1 MSETAMSETAI
12 PKRKWHEDLVVAHP
26 RYAPSGAVNFS
37 LTRIITSVAVLAAA
51 ALVCG
56 PALESAGRTTAA
68 ASVSESGLSG
78 VDAGAAGAEPS
89 AGTAGAG
96 LGSGQPAPSSSSWPG
111 AIPIRPSTFATVP
124 PAPSGTGVSPAPS
137 GTGVSPA
144 PSGTG
149 VSVVPVVFGPAGE
162 VGALGIPAMVLRA
175 YHQAAAKLAV
185 EEPSCKLPWWLLAGI
200 GHTESGHA
208 EDGRL
213 SADGTTR
220 GKILGP
226 RLNGGIA
233 GDAIISDTDH
243 GAYDGDTGYD
253 RAVGP
258 MQFIPSTWLRWGA
271 DGNADGKRDPSNI
284 FDATLA
290 AGHYLCAD
298 GRDLSTTA
306 GLQAAVLSYNHS
318 APYLKTVLAWG
329 TAYRSG
335 ASSVD
340 DSLLPVVA
348 DVTKVRPPV
357 SSRPPKRKPAMT
369 RSSKTPSGSHGRPS
383 PSGASAGSGSG
394 GSTAGGRGG
403 TRSGSSSGS
412 PSASPTRSGSGSGP
426 GSSSA
431 QPTPTGSTSGSPTA
445 KPCGSPTSTTSA
457 RATHAT
463 SSAAPSP
470 RVASSATVSASAAP
484 TNSAV
489 KSSVAKSSGA
499 SPTATPTT
507 CAP

>member
-1 MSETAMSETAI
+1 M
-12 PKRKWHEDLVVAHP
+12 
-26 RYAPSGAVNFS
+26 
-37 LTRIITSVAVLAAA
+37 
-51 ALVCG
+51 
-56 PALESAGRTTAA
+56 
-68 ASVSESGLSG
+68 
-78 VDAGAAGAEPS
+78 
-89 AGTAGAG
+89 
-96 LGSGQPAPSSSSWPG
+96 
-111 AIPIRPSTFATVP
+111 
-124 PAPSGTGVSPAPS
+124 
-137 GTGVSPA
+137 
-144 PSGTG
+144 
-149 VSVVPVVFGPAGE
+149 SVVPVVFGPAGK

-357 SSRPPKRKPAMT
+357 SSRPPKRKPAVT

-412 PSASPTRSGSGSGP
+412 PSASPTPTGSGSGP

-431 QPTPTGSTSGSPTA
+431 QPTPTGSTSGSLTGSPTA

-470 RVASSATVSASAAP
+470 RLASSATVSASAASTSAVKASAAP
-484 TNSAV
+484 TNSAAKTSVAV

-499 SPTATPTT
+499 SPTATPTA

>member
-1 MSETAMSETAI
+1 M
-12 PKRKWHEDLVVAHP
+12 AHP

-37 LTRIITSVAVLAAA
+37 LTRIITSAAVLAAA
-51 ALVCG
+51 ALVCA
-56 PALESAGRTTAA
+56 PALESAGRTAAA

-78 VDAGAAGAEPS
+78 VEAGAAGAESS

-96 LGSGQPAPSSSSWPG
+96 LGSGPPGSGQPGSGQPGSGSPAPSSSSWPG

-124 PAPSGTGVSPAPS
+124 PAPSGTGVSP
-137 GTGVSPA
+137 G

-149 VSVVPVVFGPAGE
+149 VSVVSAVFGPAGE

-357 SSRPPKRKPAMT
+357 SSRPPKRKPAVT
-369 RSSKTPSGSHGRPS
+369 RSSKTPSGSHGRSS

-394 GSTAGGRGG
+394 GSAAGGRGG
-403 TRSGSSSGS
+403 TRSGSSSGA
-412 PSASPTRSGSGSGP
+412 PSASPTPTGSGSGP

-457 RATHAT
+457 RATDAT

-470 RVASSATVSASAAP
+470 RLASSATVSASAAP
-484 TNSAV
+484 ASAASTSAV
-489 KSSVAKSSGA
+489 KTSAA

>member
-1 MSETAMSETAI
+1 
-12 PKRKWHEDLVVAHP
+12 VAHP

-37 LTRIITSVAVLAAA
+37 LTRIITSAAVLAAA
-51 ALVCG
+51 ALVCA
-56 PALESAGRTTAA
+56 PALQSAGRTTAA

-78 VDAGAAGAEPS
+78 VE
-89 AGTAGAG
+89 AGTAGTDRSTAG
-96 LGSGQPAPSSSSWPG
+96 RTGSGQAGSRQAGSGQVGSGSPAPSSSRWPG
-111 AIPIRPSTFATVP
+111 AIPIRPSTLATVP
-124 PAPSGTGVSPAPS
+124 PAPSGP
-137 GTGVSPA
+137 
-144 PSGTG
+144 G
-149 VSVVPVVFGPAGE
+149 VSVVPAVFGPAGE

-357 SSRPPKRKPAMT
+357 SSRPPKRKPAVT
-369 RSSKTPSGSHGRPS
+369 RSSRTPSGSHGRPS

-394 GSTAGGRGG
+394 GSAAGGRGG

-412 PSASPTRSGSGSGP
+412 PSASPIPTGS

-457 RATHAT
+457 RATDAT

-470 RVASSATVSASAAP
+470 RLASSATVSASAAP
-484 TNSAV
+484 TNSAAKTSAAPTNSAAKASAV
-489 KSSVAKSSGA
+489 KTSAA